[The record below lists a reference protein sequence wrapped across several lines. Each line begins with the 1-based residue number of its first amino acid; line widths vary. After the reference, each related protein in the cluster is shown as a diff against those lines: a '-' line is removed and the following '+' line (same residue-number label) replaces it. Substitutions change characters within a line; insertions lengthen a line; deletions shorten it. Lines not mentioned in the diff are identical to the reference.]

1 MEKPPKDMAPQF
13 DSVEEGCI
21 RTESFRDLKMPILPK
36 SLTLEEKKFLLAVER
51 GDLAT
56 VKRII
61 HRVKRGLHGN
71 SINLDCMDPLGRGAL
86 LMAIDNENLQM
97 VELLVVMG
105 VATRDALLHAID
117 KEFVEAVELLLEHE
131 ELIHKEGE
139 PYSWENV
146 DRTTSSFTPDI
157 TPLILAAH
165 RNNYE
170 ILKIL
175 LDRGATIP
183 IPHDVQC
190 GCSDCIRGV
199 LEDSLRHSMS
209 RINAYRALSSPSLIA
224 LSSNDPIL
232 SAFELSCE
240 LKRLAYLE
248 TEFRQE
254 YMDLRRQCQQFA
266 CDLLS
271 HTRSSSELAFLLNH
285 DPSNNARRSPS
296 TDDYQEMKL
305 ARLELAIEQKQ
316 KKFVAHPNIQQLLA
330 AIWYEGLPGFR
341 RKSAIDKVAEIT
353 LVALL
358 FPLYCGLYM
367 IAPLSSYAQLMQKPF
382 MKFLIHASSYLFFLF
397 LLILVSQRFDV
408 LVIELFGTESMRKT
422 LEDQLRR
429 QRGNLPTFLECFV
442 AVYVLGYV
450 YEEIYEMWKT
460 GVGRYIRNLWN
471 VIDVCRDLS
480 YLLAMGLRVVA
491 YVQQQQEIQ
500 ANPAAAY
507 IPREEWDAFDP
518 QLVAEGVFAM
528 ANIFSALKLVHLFSI
543 NPYLGPLQISLG
555 RMVIDIVKFFFIY
568 TLVLFAFACGLNQL
582 LWYFSDLE
590 KKKCYTLPGGLP
602 DWSKNADA
610 CAKWRRF
617 ANLFESSQSL
627 FWASFGLMD
636 LGNFE
641 LAGVKSYTR
650 FWGMLIFG
658 AYSVINVVVLLNLLI
673 AMMSNSY
680 SLITEHSDTEWK
692 FARSKLWMSYFDAT
706 GHTLPPPFNL
716 LPTPKKIMRL
726 FCRKSNA
733 SNPKLRRTSTKGRHA
748 NERDYCYTAVM
759 RSLVWRYVTAMHR
772 QQEMSQ
778 VTEDDVNEVKGDIS
792 TLRFEL
798 LDVFKNNGM
807 DISSANKNSK
817 AALGRKMR
825 IWERRLLRDFH
836 VVSVAG
842 ADEEVDQ
849 ESSSTDGMGITRSL
863 SSGGNEAK
871 GNAADRFRK
880 LASVAVAMNAAGI
893 SQGIAAGQGRTIKP
907 LSQIGRSMSN
917 ESFKSSQNLRKAME
931 EAQRLTVVAPTPEP
945 SPQHGKYSPDIA
957 LVADSGSSVLQLLR
971 SMSEQ
976 EDEEEEEDREDNE
989 QKPKEFTFFS
999 ANKKVNQL
1007 PTPTVTVSQT
1017 SSSVTS
1023 SSVPAKQNEVKGS
1036 SSIME
1041 SNSKQLRSIKK
1052 APSPPL
1058 PDTKASNT
1066 SNAIETPNSQS
1077 LTALLTKMEAKPL
1090 QSNGL
1095 SENKVTVESEVQRF
1109 DTVPTNVGASG
1120 PTLSAMNKES
1130 SVPLTGQDI
1139 SYATTV
1145 SNAEATLTDDAPP
1158 SNCAASKSVPITLPK
1173 EQSTIVMPDPVVTD
1187 RKLAIQSQ
1195 NASVMSNA
1203 GMQPNSPNAEEKQPS
1218 AGDAKTVKRESS
1230 KGWF

>member
-1 MEKPPKDMAPQF
+1 MEKPPNDMVPQF

-61 HRVKRGLHGN
+61 HRVKRGFYGN

-175 LDRGATIP
+175 LDRGATVP

-232 SAFELSCE
+232 SAFELSGE
-240 LKRLAYLE
+240 LKRLAYME

-285 DPSNNARRSPS
+285 DPSNTARRSSS
-296 TDDYQEMKL
+296 TDDYQELKL
-305 ARLELAIEQKQ
+305 TRLELAIEQKQ

-341 RKSAIDKVAEIT
+341 RKSALDKVAEIT

-408 LVIELFGTESMRKT
+408 LVIQLLGTEAMRRD

-429 QRGNLPTFLECFV
+429 QRGNGPTFLECFV

-491 YVQQQQEIQ
+491 YIQQQQEIEE
-500 ANPAAAY
+500 NPAAAY
-507 IPREEWDAFDP
+507 IPREEWDDFDP

-568 TLVLFAFACGLNQL
+568 TLVLFAFACGMNQL

-602 DWSKNADA
+602 DWNKNPDA

-627 FWASFGLMD
+627 FWASFGLVD

-748 NERDYCYTAVM
+748 SERDYCYTAVM

-807 DISSANKNSK
+807 DISSANKNTK

-849 ESSSTDGMGITRSL
+849 ESPSTDGMGITRSL

-871 GNAADRFRK
+871 VNGADRFRK
-880 LASVAVAMNAAGI
+880 LASVAVAMNAAGLT
-893 SQGIAAGQGRTIKP
+893 QGITAGQGRTIKP

-945 SPQHGKYSPDIA
+945 SPQHGKYSPDMA

-976 EDEEEEEDREDNE
+976 EDEEEEDCEDNE
-989 QKPKEFTFFS
+989 QKPKEFKFFS
-999 ANKKVNQL
+999 ANKKVNQF

-1017 SSSVTS
+1017 SSSH
-1023 SSVPAKQNEVKGS
+1023 PGKQNEVKGS

-1058 PDTKASNT
+1058 PDTKSSNT
-1066 SNAIETPNSQS
+1066 ASAIETPNSQS
-1077 LTALLTKMEAKPL
+1077 ITALLTKMETKPL

-1095 SENKVTVESEVQRF
+1095 SENKVTVESEVQRL
-1109 DTVPTNVGASG
+1109 DTNPTNVGASG
-1120 PTLSAMNKES
+1120 PTLSAVNKES
-1130 SVPLTGQDI
+1130 SVPMTGQDI

-1145 SNAEATLTDDAPP
+1145 SNAEATLTDDTPP
-1158 SNCAASKSVPITLPK
+1158 SNCANAATKSVPVTLPK
-1173 EQSTIVMPDPVVTD
+1173 EQPPIVMPDPVVAD
-1187 RKLAIQSQ
+1187 RKLVIQSQ
-1195 NASVMSNA
+1195 NASAMPSTGV
-1203 GMQPNSPNAEEKQPS
+1203 QPNSPNAEEKKNP
-1218 AGDAKTVKRESS
+1218 ADAKTVKRENS